1 MYILLGCVYS
11 YITYKETWEIKD
23 WWVTV
28 MKGFGK
34 KIRDM
39 SRNVEESF
47 DFIFEKFYEMSPN
60 FT

>member
-1 MYILLGCVYS
+1 M
-11 YITYKETWEIKD
+11 KD
-23 WWVTV
+23 
-28 MKGFGK
+28 FGK